1 MGDYNRSTREVT
13 LANSSSETTDALNKH
28 IELYNLGSI
37 LDDALICIEA
47 NSEKIKKGLFAGS
60 GPKIVKNTLIIT
72 PHWLVQVIKVD
83 DQAAFARSAQLRD
96 LTISDYEKDSPYTKM
111 PDSGVHVTGGF
122 IGASE
127 GSTSFIGLGKDAT
140 GEKFKKILIEAVQ
153 NAKK

>member
-1 MGDYNRSTREVT
+1 MGDYNRSTCEVT
-13 LANSSSETTDALNKH
+13 LANLSSETTDALNKH

-72 PHWLVQVIKVD
+72 PRWLVQVIKVD

-96 LTISDYEKDSPYTKM
+96 LTISDYEKDPLYAKM

-122 IGASE
+122 TGASE
-127 GSTSFIGLGKDAT
+127 DSTSFIGLGKDAT
-140 GEKFKKILIEAVQ
+140 GEKLKRVLIEAVQ